1 MSWHINE
8 HLVQKYPHLSSE
20 IIRNIVMDAKD
31 DYLSAFLDNR

>member
-8 HLVQKYPHLSSE
+8 HLVQKYE

-31 DYLSAFLDNR
+31 DYLSAIG